1 MKNILILSLLL
12 TTILSAR
19 MKAKLKSNDSII
31 TMNDTTND
39 TDTDTTPI
47 KDDDD
52 DTLVYCNNM
61 SFFTNNIQIAVTHQG
76 IAFFIKDGLL
86 NIFAKDIQT
95 LRLF

>member
-1 MKNILILSLLL
+1 MELHDFIKKFKQHGFKETKSESGL
-12 TTILSAR
+12 TIF
-19 MKAKLKSNDSII
+19 LKKD
-31 TMNDTTND
+31 M
-39 TDTDTTPI
+39 

-61 SFFTNNIQIAVTHQG
+61 SFFTHNIQIAVTHQG

-86 NIFAKDIQT
+86 NIFVNDIQT

>member
-1 MKNILILSLLL
+1 MELNDFIKKFKEHGFKETKSKSEL
-12 TTILSAR
+12 TIF
-19 MKAKLKSNDSII
+19 LKKD
-31 TMNDTTND
+31 
-39 TDTDTTPI
+39 I
-47 KDDDD
+47 KDDDDD

>member
-1 MKNILILSLLL
+1 MELNDFIKKFKKHGFKETKSKSGL
-12 TTILSAR
+12 TIY
-19 MKAKLKSNDSII
+19 LKKD
-31 TMNDTTND
+31 
-39 TDTDTTPI
+39 I

-52 DTLVYCNNM
+52 DDILVYCNNM
-61 SFFTNNIQIAVTHQG
+61 SFFTNYIQISVTHQG

>member
-1 MKNILILSLLL
+1 MELNDFIKKFKEHGFKETKSKSEL
-12 TTILSAR
+12 TIF
-19 MKAKLKSNDSII
+19 LKKD
-31 TMNDTTND
+31 
-39 TDTDTTPI
+39 I

-52 DTLVYCNNM
+52 ILVYCNNM
-61 SFFTNNIQIAVTHQG
+61 SFFTHNIQISVTHQG

>member
-1 MKNILILSLLL
+1 MELNDFIKKFKEHGFQETKSKSELNIFL
-12 TTILSAR
+12 TKD
-19 MKAKLKSNDSII
+19 ME
-31 TMNDTTND
+31 
-39 TDTDTTPI
+39 
-47 KDDDD
+47 DDDD

>member
-1 MKNILILSLLL
+1 MELNDFIKEFKKHGFKETKSKSEL
-12 TTILSAR
+12 TIF
-19 MKAKLKSNDSII
+19 LKKD
-31 TMNDTTND
+31 
-39 TDTDTTPI
+39 I

-86 NIFAKDIQT
+86 NIFAKDIKT

>member
-1 MKNILILSLLL
+1 MELNDFIKKFKEHGFKETKSKSEL
-12 TTILSAR
+12 TIF
-19 MKAKLKSNDSII
+19 LKKD
-31 TMNDTTND
+31 
-39 TDTDTTPI
+39 I

-61 SFFTNNIQIAVTHQG
+61 SFFSYIIQIAVTHQG

>member
-1 MKNILILSLLL
+1 MELNDFIKKFKEHGFQETKSKSGL
-12 TTILSAR
+12 TIF
-19 MKAKLKSNDSII
+19 LKKD
-31 TMNDTTND
+31 
-39 TDTDTTPI
+39 I

-86 NIFAKDIQT
+86 NIFVNDIET
-95 LRLF
+95 LKLF

>member
-1 MKNILILSLLL
+1 MELNDFIKKFKEHGFKETKSKSEL
-12 TTILSAR
+12 TIF
-19 MKAKLKSNDSII
+19 LKKD
-31 TMNDTTND
+31 
-39 TDTDTTPI
+39 I
-47 KDDDD
+47 KDDD

>member
-1 MKNILILSLLL
+1 MELNDFVNKFKEHGFQETKSKSGL
-12 TTILSAR
+12 TIF
-19 MKAKLKSNDSII
+19 LKKD
-31 TMNDTTND
+31 
-39 TDTDTTPI
+39 I

>member
-1 MKNILILSLLL
+1 
-12 TTILSAR
+12 

-52 DTLVYCNNM
+52 D
-61 SFFTNNIQIAVTHQG
+61 IEAPEDWE
-76 IAFFIKDGLL
+76 K
-86 NIFAKDIQT
+86 
-95 LRLF
+95 LFLI